1 MNMNKMKKYL
11 CIAVL
16 TVGAAAMAAGCARKT
31 ETPPQGAQQES
42 AAETADASTEASG
55 PAVSDAAISD
65 TAASTEAMTTA
76 RKPTGPAVSGDTV
89 SIITGTVTDAG
100 TSTVTITTAKYPE
113 GLTFS
118 KEDAATG
125 FAEGLLI
132 GQEITLFY
140 SGEIKDKDASA
151 VTVEL
156 IRDKRDGDEDTQ
168 AALVSGKIAGI
179 GMSVITIETTDGKS
193 ISFEQDPKPVNT
205 TEGPLE
211 GDEVTI
217 IYSYQDEAH
226 EGAVVPELIRK
237 K

>member
-1 MNMNKMKKYL
+1 MNLNKIKRYL
-11 CIAVL
+11 CIAAL
-16 TVGAAAMAAGCARKT
+16 TAGAAAMAAGCARKA
-31 ETPPQGAQQES
+31 ETPAQGALKDTVAELANVS
-42 AAETADASTEASG
+42 AEASG
-55 PAVSDAAISD
+55 PAVSETVPDA
-65 TAASTEAMTTA
+65 AASTEAMTTA
-76 RKPTGPAVSGDTV
+76 RKPTGPAVSGDVV

-118 KEDAATG
+118 TEDAATG
-125 FAEGLLI
+125 FAEGPLV
-132 GQEITLFY
+132 GQELTLFY

-179 GMSVITIETTDGKS
+179 GMSVVTIETTDGKS
-193 ISFEQDPKPVNT
+193 ISFEQNPKPVNT

-211 GDEVTI
+211 GEEVTI